1 MTDSPRPGS
10 GPQSGGTPMSEPTSP
25 YHDPYQGYS
34 DPAYAGSAPYGP
46 SYAPAPMP
54 SNPAP
59 TEPLPQY
66 WTQTYPQSGSPPGD
80 IPPPEPLRGPR
91 PWVWALVGFAIATVI
106 GLLLFV
112 VFVTTNP
119 SRQETSIPA
128 MPSSTTA
135 RTAPRTTTETPEL
148 PSILPIPLPTLTLPN
163 PTTSPNTTGETEP
176 VTYEVTGQG
185 RAINITYIDSGGLMQ
200 TEFNVLLPWSKEV
213 NLPKPAKDA
222 ASITVIN
229 AGRDVTCKISIGG
242 VQVQERTGALLT
254 VCSPSG

>member
-1 MTDSPRPGS
+1 
-10 GPQSGGTPMSEPTSP
+10 MSDPTHP

-34 DPAYAGSAPYGP
+34 DPAYAGSAPFGP
-46 SYAPAPMP
+46 SYSPTTMP
-54 SNPAP
+54 SNPTP

-66 WTQTYPQSGSPPGD
+66 WTQTYPQSGSQPPPGD
-80 IPPPEPLRGPR
+80 TPPEPLRGPR
-91 PWVWALVGFAIATVI
+91 PWVWALVGFAVAAVI
-106 GLLLFV
+106 GLLLFA
-112 VFVTTNP
+112 VFVNTNP

-128 MPSSTTA
+128 MPSTTY
-135 RTAPRTTTETPEL
+135 RTPPRTTTSTPSM

-163 PTTSPNTTGETEP
+163 PTTSPNTTGETES
-176 VTYEVTGQG
+176 VVYEVSGQG

-213 NLPKPAKDA
+213 KLPKPAKDA

-229 AGRDVTCKISIGG
+229 AGRDITCKISIGG
-242 VQVQERTGALLT
+242 VEIQERTGALLT

>member
-1 MTDSPRPGS
+1 MTDSPRPGWPPDS
-10 GPQSGGTPMSEPTSP
+10 TS
-25 YHDPYQGYS
+25 PYQGYS
-34 DPAYAGSAPYGP
+34 DPAYAGSTPYGP
-46 SYAPAPMP
+46 SYAPASTP
-54 SNPAP
+54 SSPAP

-66 WTQTYPQSGSPPGD
+66 WTQTYPPAGSMPPGD
-80 IPPPEPLRGPR
+80 VPPPEPPRGPR
-91 PWVWALVGFAIATVI
+91 PWVWALIGFAVATVI
-106 GLLLFV
+106 GLLLFM

-128 MPSSTTA
+128 MPSSTYP
-135 RTAPRTTTETPEL
+135 RTPPRTTTTTPEL

-163 PTTSPNTTGETEP
+163 PTTSPNTSGETEP
-176 VTYEVTGQG
+176 VRYEVTGQG
-185 RAINITYIDSGGLMQ
+185 RAINITYIDSGGVMQ

-213 NLPKPAKDA
+213 NLPKPAQDS

-242 VQVQERTGALLT
+242 VEVQERSGALLT